1 MICKLLI
8 LGIKNQKMN
17 NQVFIPSHGIG
28 EMYLDV
34 SDMFWYYYE
43 SSLYNID
50 TEIPFI
56 KLLLEMS
63 SLCMR
68 YYTRLNGSAI
78 RMPQV
83 VLDIGCLTA
92 EICRSFIKIKH
103 LSKDVFSTD
112 DIITLDYCMEVYRQ
126 YKTKEALY
134 FFIAA
139 TTGITEALFNI
150 DRELFNLRGNL
161 EQIFSLFYGLLP
173 KKSKFRNDLYE
184 TEQISKWNL
193 MRQFSKLIRTDGI
206 YSFDF
211 ERDSVKFFVSN
222 L

>member
-92 EICRSFIKIKH
+92 EICRSSIKIKH